1 MFCLEESKKAMTKK
15 HIAIDA
21 LIIGLG
27 KTGLSCVRHLKN
39 KGVDNLMV
47 TDTRSHPP
55 ALDYLTKQF
64 PDVQFVAGE
73 LDAELCLLAEQ
84 IIVSPGVSLRE
95 PALQTAIKKGKDI
108 VGDIEIFCREAKSPI
123 IAITGSNG
131 KSTVTTLLSLMAK
144 ADNKTIETGANLG
157 TPALDLLDK
166 SMPEFYVLELSSFQL
181 DTTFSMNTLA
191 SAVLNISSDH
201 MDRYDDIEQ
210 YAAAKQKIYMG
221 NGTAVINFDDE
232 RVAAMQNSSKKTVS
246 YSIDE
251 DKQADFHLH
260 RAGEH
265 LWLCHGDEKIITTA
279 ELGIKGKHNI
289 SNALASMALANEM
302 AVSYDA
308 MRKALKSFNGLKHR
322 CQLVKNID
330 GVDWINDSKATNVG
344 ASIAAIEGLNRPGK
358 IILIA
363 GGDSKGA
370 DITTLLPVLTKHVK
384 HLLLIGHDADRFVEL
399 VDNQISFEKMASLQ
413 EAVEHAATIGA
424 AGDAV
429 LLAPACASLDMF
441 EDYQQR
447 GDSFANAV
455 MKLSEH

>member
-1 MFCLEESKKAMTKK
+1 M
-15 HIAIDA
+15 
-21 LIIGLG
+21 
-27 KTGLSCVRHLKN
+27 
-39 KGVDNLMV
+39 
-47 TDTRSHPP
+47 
-55 ALDYLTKQF
+55 
-64 PDVQFVAGE
+64 
-73 LDAELCLLAEQ
+73 
-84 IIVSPGVSLRE
+84 
-95 PALQTAIKKGKDI
+95 
-108 VGDIEIFCREAKSPI
+108 
-123 IAITGSNG
+123 
-131 KSTVTTLLSLMAK
+131 
-144 ADNKTIETGANLG
+144 
-157 TPALDLLDK
+157 
-166 SMPEFYVLELSSFQL
+166 
-181 DTTFSMNTLA
+181 
-191 SAVLNISSDH
+191 
-201 MDRYDDIEQ
+201 
-210 YAAAKQKIYMG
+210 
-221 NGTAVINFDDE
+221 
-232 RVAAMQNSSKKTVS
+232 
-246 YSIDE
+246 
-251 DKQADFHLH
+251 
-260 RAGEH
+260 
-265 LWLCHGDEKIITTA
+265 A

-344 ASIAAIEGLNRPGK
+344 ASIAAIEGLDRPGK

-455 MKLSEH
+455 MKLGEH